1 MKTTTDSTDIT
12 TTTDTTALP
21 DPLAGLPPYHTALDE
36 FLART
41 TDIREIANKQRT
53 DLREPWFFVRTIE
66 SLKDAIEEDRLP
78 QLWPHKP
85 DWRFSHEDQ
94 LAAVL
99 AAHEAFEKFKTSDPI
114 GIALAARDEEEAQ
127 QARRA
132 RERLAAQAETKRLK
146 ERQARIQ
153 IRLEE
158 FESQIGW
165 EMLKEFDTSHP
176 DIDAEAARRFF
187 EHPLHENVI
196 LAGGVGMGKTRCMA
210 CRATDLIKE
219 GEDVGWIS
227 AAEFA
232 GIVSAL
238 GDQDSRA
245 ASINRLQDLATCEI
259 LFLDDLGAANFTEAR
274 TSRFFDLIDHRHRH
288 GLPCVLTTNLG
299 LTAMRRTLS
308 PDRLTSDRILRRI
321 VGSTNAPTA
330 TTIIFGKK
338 K

>member
-12 TTTDTTALP
+12 ATTDTTTLP
-21 DPLAGLPPYHTALDE
+21 DPLSGLPPCHTALDE

-41 TDIREIANKQRT
+41 TDIRGIANKQRT

-85 DWRFSHEDQ
+85 DWRFTYKDQ

-99 AAHEAFEKFKTSDPI
+99 EAQEAFEKFKTSDPI
-114 GIALAARDEEEAQ
+114 GIALATRDEEESQ

-132 RERLAAQAETKRLK
+132 RERLTAQAETKRLK

-165 EMLKEFDTSHP
+165 EMLKEFDTCHP

-187 EHPLHENVI
+187 EHPLDENVI

-210 CRATDLIKE
+210 RRAM
-219 GEDVGWIS
+219 
-227 AAEFA
+227 A
-232 GIVSAL
+232 
-238 GDQDSRA
+238 
-245 ASINRLQDLATCEI
+245 
-259 LFLDDLGAANFTEAR
+259 
-274 TSRFFDLIDHRHRH
+274 
-288 GLPCVLTTNLG
+288 
-299 LTAMRRTLS
+299 RRTFTPAFVGCFARCTSLS
-308 PDRLTSDRILRRI
+308 QIRQICYNI
-321 VGSTNAPTA
+321 HNYKST
-330 TTIIFGKK
+330 
-338 K
+338 

>member
-1 MKTTTDSTDIT
+1 MKTTTDSTDT
-12 TTTDTTALP
+12 ATTTDTPTLP
-21 DPLAGLPPYHTALDE
+21 DPLSGLPPCRTALDE
-36 FLART
+36 FLGRIE
-41 TDIREIANKQRT
+41 DIHSIAYK
-53 DLREPWFFVRTIE
+53 LRVHISEPGFFGRTIA

-78 QLWPHKP
+78 DLWPHKP
-85 DWRFSHEDQ
+85 DWRFTYKDQ
-94 LAAVL
+94 LAAVIE
-99 AAHEAFEKFKTSDPI
+99 AQEAFEKFKTSDPI
-114 GIALAARDEEEAQ
+114 GIALAARDEEQAQ
-127 QARRA
+127 QSRRA

-158 FESQIGW
+158 FENQIGW
-165 EMLKEFDTSHP
+165 EMLKEFDTCHP

-187 EHPLHENVI
+187 QHPLDENVI

-210 CRATDLIKE
+210 RRAMDLINE

-288 GLPCVLTTNLG
+288 GLPCVVTTNLG

-330 TTIIFGKK
+330 STIIFGKK